1 MISLKQKLIIVV
13 IIIILILLIIYLLY
27 FKNNIELKNTNVN
40 VNVNNKENIESF
52 LESTP
57 NYLGCFKDSSD
68 RAIKKF
74 LAPSGNTVESCSNLA
89 KNSNYN
95 TFSLQFNGEC
105 WADNNPIY
113 SQYGIAENC
122 EPLGGG
128 YTNQVYTTNI
138 KSSIPVLPTFFT
150 ISDSSGNTM
159 KYDKTNNCIRLKAP
173 ESDTIILIK
182 FSIYNDTSVYN
193 NVLGRIALQ
202 NNNVNPPTYIKHSN
216 FFLQLNNFESN
227 NDFAWSFIKDEG
239 INNTYKIT
247 NDYKLNTNTNKN
259 YYIGY
264 ESSSDKVIILPN
276 NDKPVSSM
284 QSWTITEYIQP
295 TTTNYLSNVLQDSNS
310 KINTVRFKTLDN
322 QDRLNSI
329 SERINKIKLDLAN
342 LNKSNSTSSSS
353 FTFY

>member
-1 MISLKQKLIIVV
+1 MISFKEKLIIVL
-13 IIIILILLIIYLLY
+13 IIIIFILLILYLLY

-40 VNVNNKENIESF
+40 NKKNIESF
-52 LESTP
+52 FESTP

-74 LAPSGNTVESCSNLA
+74 LAPSGNTVETCSKLA
-89 KNSNYN
+89 NISNYN
-95 TFSLQFNGEC
+95 TFSLQFKGEC
-105 WADNNPIY
+105 WADNNPLY
-113 SQYGIAENC
+113 SQYGSAENC

-138 KSSIPVLPTFFT
+138 KSSIPVLPNFFT

-182 FSIYNDTSVYN
+182 FSIHNVPSVYN

-202 NNNVNPPTYIKHSN
+202 NNNVNPPTYIRHSN
-216 FFLQLNNFESN
+216 FFLQSNNFESN
-227 NDFAWSFIKDEG
+227 NDFAWGFIKDEG

-247 NDYKLNTNTNKN
+247 NDYNINTNTDKN

-264 ESSSDKVIILPN
+264 DSSSDKVKILPN
-276 NDKPVSSM
+276 NNKPESLM
-284 QSWTITEYIQP
+284 QSWTIKEFIQP

-342 LNKSNSTSSSS
+342 LNTSNSTSSNT